1 MNRCLFIRRIILIR
15 YFRIYF
21 IKCDYLDIL
30 NNIYTY
36 HNMLY
41 VKCAIYNILVYT
53 CIYSIYMNTHYIY
66 LHVLITG
73 FNIIIFE
80 YLQKCHHRFS
90 EGLQNH

>member
-53 CIYSIYMNTHYIY
+53 CIYSIYTEYS
-66 LHVLITG
+66 LHLFTC

-80 YLQKCHHRFS
+80 YLQKCH
-90 EGLQNH
+90 LYLNI

>member
-1 MNRCLFIRRIILIR
+1 MIYTIINLLFKCICVLNRCLFIRRIILIQ

-36 HNMLY
+36 HNLIY

-53 CIYSIYMNTHYIY
+53 CIYSIYLNTHYIY
-66 LHVLITG
+66 LHVLI
-73 FNIIIFE
+73 
-80 YLQKCHHRFS
+80 
-90 EGLQNH
+90 